1 MCREKMRAE
10 GGVAAEDLARLMDA
24 NAATRRR
31 LYGDPALCPATIGML
46 ELARSV
52 GAAAKFCGSGGAV
65 VVCLPGGESQEVE
78 LLGVPRTRAPCSVLC
93 DLCCEL
99 HNGMCSARRDPA
111 LTICAVVRQC
121 SMLRHVLRAAPCA
134 ACCAMRCGYR
144 AAMWLVDGP
153 SSVVVQ
159 QRWCLANWSGK
170 AGVARWRLRTRGEA
184 VSLLEAPR
192 CEVHMLSMLCA
203 VSTRLAPPLVRTRAA
218 LWVSGA

>member
-121 SMLRHVLRAAPCA
+121 SMLRHVLHAAPCA
-134 ACCAMRCGYR
+134 AGIVRQCGWWT
-144 AAMWLVDGP
+144 AH
-153 SSVVVQ
+153 
-159 QRWCLANWSGK
+159 
-170 AGVARWRLRTRGEA
+170 
-184 VSLLEAPR
+184 LL
-192 CEVHMLSMLCA
+192 
-203 VSTRLAPPLVRTRAA
+203 
-218 LWVSGA
+218 W